1 MKAINEIGTETNNSV
16 AEQKTVASINII
28 LSQSW
33 AKPSVTSRSLKIS
46 FLYFLPKYGVFTNL
60 DRYWIT
66 WIPPI
71 FNNESVPLI
80 FFFSI
85 DLILILILIIFTF
98 LKNRKIIFID
108 MANGITRIQ
117 FNWFNFLSDFC
128 YFDIFFAFVIISYI
142 VFILVFVYYITLAS
156 LFVFAYKHNIDIWHS
171 LFKSNTCEHNTILLT
186 KSSNVSTHYVT
197 SHVDIKWMK
206 QRAR

>member
-33 AKPSVTSRSLKIS
+33 AKPSVTFRSLKIS
-46 FLYFLPKYGVFTNL
+46 FLYFLPKYGVFTNV

-117 FNWFNFLSDFC
+117 FNWFNFEIFWETFC
-128 YFDIFFAFVIISYI
+128 YFDIFFCVCVVLS
-142 VFILVFVYYITLAS
+142 ITL
-156 LFVFAYKHNIDIWHS
+156 H
-171 LFKSNTCEHNTILLT
+171 
-186 KSSNVSTHYVT
+186 
-197 SHVDIKWMK
+197 
-206 QRAR
+206 